1 MTALRTLARRLGVGK
16 VARLA
21 YHRPVGLVRQ
31 SIREGGPVEQWRT
44 AAGRAAMIEAAER
57 LPRLEEPPAG
67 PAAEVAFLT
76 GPKYWFQTAFCF
88 VSLQLGV
95 PFKITPVVFDDGGL
109 TRALRDRLRAIV
121 PWIEFVDRDAIEA
134 RLDRVL
140 PEHAFP
146 ALRARREVYPHLRKL
161 TDMQLGPAPRRLIL
175 DSDMLFFRPPERLIE
190 WFEAPHALYMQD
202 VETAYGYPLE
212 FLSRLA
218 GAPVPERVNVGLY
231 ALDVPALDWDRL
243 ELWCATQNER
253 HGPSYLQEQGLTAM
267 LFAGRP
273 AAALPRA
280 DYVVMP
286 GLDEG
291 RAPAAVLHH
300 YVAQSKRSY
309 YQHGWRRVFDRACAA
324 AAGGSFQGRPPA
336 ERSEVPQVVG

>member
-1 MTALRTLARRLGVGK
+1 MSGLREFARRLGVGK
-16 VARLA
+16 AARLV

-31 SIREGGPVEQWRT
+31 SILEGGPVEQWRT
-44 AAGRAAMIEAAER
+44 AGGRAAMIEAAER
-57 LPRLEEPPAG
+57 LPPLGEPPIG
-67 PAAEVAFLT
+67 SAAEVAFLT
-76 GPKYWFQTAFCF
+76 GPKYWFQTVFCF

-95 PFKITPVVFDDGGL
+95 PFKITPVVFDDGAM
-109 TRALRDRLRAIV
+109 TAALRDRLRRIV
-121 PWIEFVDRDAIEA
+121 PWAEFVDRDATEA
-134 RLDRVL
+134 RLDRLL
-140 PEHAFP
+140 PRHAFP

-175 DSDMLFFRPPERLIE
+175 DSDMLFFRPPARLIE
-190 WFEAPHALYMQD
+190 WFEAPHAVYMQD
-202 VETAYGYPLE
+202 VATAYGYPLD

-231 ALDVPALDWDRL
+231 ALDAHPIDWERL
-243 ELWCATQNER
+243 EHWCAAQNE
-253 HGPSYLQEQGLTAM
+253 HYGPSYLQEQGLTAM

-273 AAALPRA
+273 AAALPRT

-309 YQHGWRRVFDRACAA
+309 YQHGWQRVFERACAA
-324 AAGGSFQGRPPA
+324 AAASSFQGRPPGG
-336 ERSEVPQVVG
+336 RSEVQQVVG